1 MANTTFNGPVRSE
14 HGFQS
19 IVKAA
24 STGVITPTY
33 LDVKFDFT
41 GMTYAA
47 VTTGT
52 SVSLT
57 ADYVNAVN
65 ATGGATAQF
74 DLPAATVGVKCA
86 YVQRVDT
93 HGGANTI
100 TFDCAGSDVW
110 RTGTLI
116 ESRSGANIVYDTS
129 AADETQLVY
138 TCAGS
143 VTTNFF
149 TIGSVL
155 YFSCWEK
162 GIWNIGLD
170 SSKDPLALTGAFAF
184 AS

>member
-14 HGFQS
+14 KGFQS

-47 VTTGT
+47 VATGT
-52 SVSLT
+52 GDSLT

-65 ATGGATAQF
+65 ATGGAAASFT
-74 DLPAATVGVKCA
+74 LPAATVGVKVA

-93 HGGANTI
+93 HGGSNTL
-100 TFDCAGSDVW
+100 TFDAAGSDVW

-129 AADETQLVY
+129 AANETQLVY

-143 VTTNFF
+143 VTTNMF
-149 TIGSVL
+149 TIGSIF

-162 GIWNIGLD
+162 VIWNIGLD
-170 SSKDPLALTGAFAF
+170 SSKDPLELTGAFAF

>member
-19 IVKAA
+19 IVKAT

-47 VTTGT
+47 VATGT
-52 SVSLT
+52 GVSLT

-65 ATGGATAQF
+65 ATGGAAASFT
-74 DLPAATVGVKCA
+74 LPAATVGVKCA

-100 TFDCAGSDVW
+100 TFDAAGSDVW

-116 ESRSGANIVYDTS
+116 ESRSGANIIYDTS
-129 AADETQLVY
+129 AASETQLVY

-143 VTTNFF
+143 VTTNMF
-149 TIGSVL
+149 TIGSIL

-162 GIWNIGLD
+162 GIWNVGLD

-184 AS
+184 GA

>member
-47 VTTGT
+47 VATGT
-52 SVSLT
+52 AVSLT

-65 ATGGATAQF
+65 ATGGGTAQF

-86 YVQRVDT
+86 YVQRIDT
-93 HGGANTI
+93 HGGTATI

-116 ESRSGANIVYDTS
+116 ESRTTNNVVYDTS

-138 TCAGS
+138 TCGGS

-162 GIWNIGLD
+162 GIWNVGLD
-170 SSKDPLALTGAFAF
+170 SSADPLALTGAFAF

>member
-19 IVKAA
+19 IVKAT

-47 VTTGT
+47 VATGT
-52 SVSLT
+52 GVSLT

-65 ATGGATAQF
+65 ATGGSAAKF
-74 DLPAATVGVKCA
+74 DLPAATVGVKVA

-93 HGGANTI
+93 HGGSNTI
-100 TFDCAGSDVW
+100 TFDAAGDDVW

-116 ESRSGANIVYDTS
+116 ESRSGGNVIYDTS
-129 AADETQLVY
+129 TASETQLVY
-138 TCAGS
+138 TCGGS

-184 AS
+184 AA